1 MSDYISLQG
10 ITAFGFHGVFPEERR
25 DGQVFYC
32 DLKLESPLAN
42 LNDDINRATNYA
54 SIVELVDEEIRG
66 EPVNLIETLAE
77 RIAVRVLHDFPQITR
92 VIVTVH
98 KPHAPVSVAV
108 GDISVTIERAR

>member
-1 MSDYISLQG
+1 MSDYISING

-25 DGQVFYC
+25 DGQVFRC
-32 DLKLESPLAN
+32 DVKLESSLAN
-42 LNDDINRATNYA
+42 LNDDISQATNYA
-54 SIVELVDEEIRG
+54 SVVELVDEEIRG

-77 RIAVRVLHDFPQITR
+77 RIADRVLLNFPRIIR

-108 GDISVTIERAR
+108 GDISVTIERGR